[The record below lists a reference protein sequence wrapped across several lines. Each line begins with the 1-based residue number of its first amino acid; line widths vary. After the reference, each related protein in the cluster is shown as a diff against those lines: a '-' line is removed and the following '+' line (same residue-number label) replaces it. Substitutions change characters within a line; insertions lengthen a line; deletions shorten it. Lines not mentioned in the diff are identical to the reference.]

1 MITIDAALDEAGL
14 LRSCDVKGH
23 AEAGFRGGDIVCAAV
38 SVLTRTALL
47 TLSKQEGI
55 TVRGEA
61 PERGVFFMEADYTGE
76 GREFLAA
83 AGAFLLKGLELVS
96 REYPD
101 YCTMNIRR
109 RN

>member
-1 MITIDAALDEAGL
+1 MITINAALDEEGL
-14 LRSCDVKGH
+14 LRSCVVKGH
-23 AEAGFRGGDIVCAAV
+23 AEAGPKGGDIVCAAV

-47 TLSKQEGI
+47 ALSQREGI
-55 TVRGEA
+55 AIQGEA
-61 PERGVFFMEADYTGE
+61 PERGTFSMKADYTRE

-83 AGAFLLKGLELVS
+83 AGTFLLKGLELVS

-101 YCTMNIRR
+101 YCTMQIRR

>member
-14 LRSCDVKGH
+14 LRSCTVKGH
-23 AEAGFRGGDIVCAAV
+23 AEAGPKGGDIVCAAV

-47 TLSKQEGI
+47 ALSQRKGI
-55 TVRGEA
+55 TVLGEA
-61 PERGVFFMEADYTGE
+61 PERGVFSMKTDYTGE
-76 GREFLAA
+76 GKEFLTA
-83 AGAFLLKGLELVS
+83 AGTFLLKGLELVS

-101 YCTMNIRR
+101 YCTMQIRR

>member
-1 MITIDAALDEAGL
+1 VITIDVALDEAGL
-14 LRSCDVKGH
+14 LRSCVVKGH
-23 AEAGFRGGDIVCAAV
+23 AEAGPKGGDIVCAAV

-47 TLSKQEGI
+47 ALSRREGI
-55 TVRGEA
+55 IVRGKA
-61 PERGVFFMEADYTGE
+61 PERGVFSMEADYTRE

-83 AGAFLLKGLELVS
+83 AGAFLLEGLELVS

-101 YCTMNIRR
+101 YCTMQIRR